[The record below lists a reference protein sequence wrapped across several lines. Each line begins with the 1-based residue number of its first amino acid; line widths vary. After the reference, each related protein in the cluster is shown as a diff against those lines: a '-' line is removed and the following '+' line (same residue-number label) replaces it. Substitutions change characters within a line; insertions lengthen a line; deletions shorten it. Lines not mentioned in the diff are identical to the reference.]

1 MGFFL
6 FHEFNFTHGNQN
18 TNLISKYRFP
28 IFVLQRAH
36 RKNDWPCNF
45 LCSIEALWSNVSD
58 VYVQRKKLKYDI
70 YTDLKWSA
78 LRFDMNVT
86 TYVLVYHVCDTQRYN
101 YCYSMRILT

>member
-36 RKNDWPCNF
+36 RKTTGRAISCVQLKPSGAMSVMF
-45 LCSIEALWSNVSD
+45 TSNE
-58 VYVQRKKLKYDI
+58 K
-70 YTDLKWSA
+70 
-78 LRFDMNVT
+78 N
-86 TYVLVYHVCDTQRYN
+86 
-101 YCYSMRILT
+101 